1 MPDANTPPPAE
12 MDEAPEMDEA
22 DARVHWDRL
31 HLKGPEAVAGE
42 FDFRQVVSTRN
53 ATGPAPGTLA
63 PDFDLPVIDS
73 DDERVQLAAQ
83 RGRPVAL
90 IFGSYT

>member
-1 MPDANTPPPAE
+1 MPDANTTPPAE
-12 MDEAPEMDEA
+12 TEEAA
-22 DARVHWDRL
+22 ARAAWDRL
-31 HLKGPEAVAGE
+31 HLKGPQAVAGE
-42 FDFRQVVSTRN
+42 FDFPRVVATRN
-53 ATGPAPGTLA
+53 ATGPAVGTLA

-73 DDERVQLAAQ
+73 DDERVQLSSQ

>member
-12 MDEAPEMDEA
+12 MDEAPKMDEA

-31 HLKGPEAVAGE
+31 HLK
-42 FDFRQVVSTRN
+42 
-53 ATGPAPGTLA
+53 GPAPGTLA

>member
-1 MPDANTPPPAE
+1 MPDATTPPLAG
-12 MDEAPEMDEA
+12 MDEAA
-22 DARVHWDRL
+22 ARAHWDRL
-31 HLKGPEAVAGE
+31 HLKGPQAVAGE
-42 FDFRQVVSTRN
+42 FDFQQVVATRN
-53 ATGPAPGTLA
+53 AAGPAPGTLA
-63 PDFDLPVIDS
+63 PDFDLPLIDS